1 MRILA
6 ALDQSPF
13 AAKVLD
19 TAIALAKQ
27 QDASLEIMTVAEDFL
42 DMGDVMD
49 TTMLTEKL
57 FASAKTAAEK
67 YAATA
72 SAQGIAASVI
82 IEQGVSP
89 ADLIISRATAQQC
102 DLVVMG
108 HQGRSGLSRFLL
120 GSVAARV
127 VAHAPCSV
135 LVVR

>member
-27 QDASLEIMTVAEDFL
+27 QGASLELMTVAEDFL

-57 FASAKTAAEK
+57 FASAKAAAEK